1 MSSTFAYSPS
11 YGNEL
16 AQYGDG
22 DGWAVDENY
31 GNYGD
36 QTNSNGVP
44 FYLQPGNQQL
54 IPLFGTQA
62 YYQGGGSN
70 SGLIPADQSLGFTNA
85 SDSLGLVP
93 NYQSGDSAA
102 SFSSG
107 GMNAL
112 GSLGGGMGAGS
123 SGLGVIGGV
132 AAGVGTLAGAYEGAS
147 TNTGTSVLTG
157 VASGALTGAE
167 IGTTV
172 FPGVGTV
179 AGAVIGGVLGGIA
192 GFFGSKSKKNQEKKA
207 FQQQEQLAVLPAQQQ
222 EANYLQNEGLKQ
234 KAISNYASGYTPGGF
249 QYTNGLLGGKPNTAK
264 LPSGNPSLPNFN
276 VSPTNVVPGS
286 GDKSLGIAPQSTGN
300 NGVNL
305 NPQYNMNP
313 TNGAG
318 IGATGLIPPG
328 AGIPWTPS
336 SMPAAPGYSS
346 DKTANSANLA
356 AYQKSYAQYLTDQ
369 NQQASA
375 QALSA
380 YSNYYG

>member
-22 DGWAVDENY
+22 DGWAVDESY
-31 GNYGD
+31 GNYGN

-44 FYLQPGNQQL
+44 FYLQPSNQQL
-54 IPLFGTQA
+54 VPVFGTQD

-70 SGLIPADQSLGFTNA
+70 SGLIPANQSLGYTNA

-112 GSLGGGMGAGS
+112 GSLGGGMGTGSGGMGVAGGIVGGVGAVVGS
-123 SGLGVIGGV
+123 YDNATTDTTGSVIGGAV
-132 AAGVGTLAGAYEGAS
+132 SGAEAGAAFGPWGMA
-147 TNTGTSVLTG
+147 
-157 VASGALTGAE
+157 
-167 IGTTV
+167 I
-172 FPGVGTV
+172 
-179 AGAVIGGVLGGIA
+179 GAVVGGIA

-305 NPQYNMNP
+305 NPHYNMNP

-328 AGIPWTPS
+328 ADIPWTPS
-336 SMPAAPGYSS
+336 SMPMAPGYSS

-356 AYQKSYAQYLTDQ
+356 AYQKNYAQYLTDQ

-380 YSNYYG
+380 YTNYYG